1 MQVSILDSL
10 PEEEGGLDCSAP
22 SWVNDI
28 IDHFNYDQ
36 VKAIEEHELDLKQGC
51 SDGILQSIGSS
62 MVRRPR
68 F

>member
-22 SWVNDI
+22 TWVNDI
-28 IDHFNYDQ
+28 LDHFNYDQ

-51 SDGILQSIGSS
+51 SDGIL
-62 MVRRPR
+62 
-68 F
+68 